1 MSVIWNDSRLLN
13 ATANAVFAAVFLALL
28 ASLAWWISQ
37 RPLFTLAQV
46 RVQPGEG
53 HDLRRVAAAQLR
65 AVITR
70 RVYGNFFT
78 VDLDSVRA
86 VFESVPWVRHA
97 AVRRVWPDGLEVTLE
112 EHRPFAFWGDGRIV
126 NTFGELFV
134 ANLAEAED
142 EGALPHFS
150 GPEGSAVQVAR
161 RYVELVATLA
171 ALGVRPHSI
180 ALSARYAWT
189 LQLDDGTTLVL
200 GRDQDVPIERRVAR
214 WVETW
219 PTVVAALG
227 QRAEAIDLRYPNGF
241 AIRSLVALGGQT
253 EDTGPTRPAPHPVP
267 SHTVTNSG
275 MSNKQR

>member
-1 MSVIWNDSRLLN
+1 MSMIWHDSRLLN
-13 ATANAVFAAVFLALL
+13 AVANTLFALTFLALL

-53 HDLRRVAAAQLR
+53 HDLRRVAASQLR

-70 RVYGNFFT
+70 RVHGNFFT
-78 VDLDSVRA
+78 VDLDAVRA

-97 AVRRVWPDGLEVTLE
+97 AVRRVWPDGLEVSLE
-112 EHRPFAFWGDGRIV
+112 EHRPFAFWDDGRIV

-161 RYVELVATLA
+161 RYVEFVGALA
-171 ALGVRPHSI
+171 ALGVRPHSL

-189 LQLDDGTTLVL
+189 LRLDDGTTVVL
-200 GRDQDVPIERRVAR
+200 GRDQDVPVERRLAR
-214 WVETW
+214 WVDTW

-227 QRAEAIDLRYPNGF
+227 RRAEAIDLRYPNGF
-241 AIRSLVALGGQT
+241 AIRSLVALGDET
-253 EDTGPTRPAPHPVP
+253 EHTGSARPASHPVR
-267 SHTVTNSG
+267 SHTGTNSG
-275 MSNKQR
+275 MSSNQR

>member
-1 MSVIWNDSRLLN
+1 MSAIWNDSRLLN
-13 ATANAVFAAVFLALL
+13 AAANALFAFTFLALL
-28 ASLAWWISQ
+28 VSLAWWVSQ

-53 HDLRRVAAAQLR
+53 YELRRVAAAPLR

-70 RVYGNFFT
+70 RVHGNFFT
-78 VDLDSVRA
+78 VDLDAVRA

-97 AVRRVWPDGLEVTLE
+97 AVRRVWPDGLEVSLE
-112 EHRPFAFWGDGRIV
+112 EHRPFAFWDDGRIV

-150 GPEGSAVQVAR
+150 GPEGSAMQVAR
-161 RYVELVATLA
+161 RYVELVGTLA
-171 ALGVRPHSI
+171 ALGVRPRSL

-189 LQLDDGTTLVL
+189 MRLDDGTTLVL

-227 QRAEAIDLRYPNGF
+227 RRAESVDLRYPNGF
-241 AIRSLVALGGQT
+241 AIRSLVALGEPG
-253 EDTGPTRPAPHPVP
+253 EDIGPVRPASHPVRAR
-267 SHTVTNSG
+267 TGTNSG
-275 MSNKQR
+275 MSSKQR

>member
-1 MSVIWNDSRLLN
+1 MSAIWNDSRLLN
-13 ATANAVFAAVFLALL
+13 AAANTLFAFTFLALL
-28 ASLAWWISQ
+28 VSLAWWVSQ

-46 RVQPGEG
+46 HVQPGEG
-53 HDLRRVAAAQLR
+53 HDLRRVAAAPLR

-70 RVYGNFFT
+70 RVHGNFFT
-78 VDLDSVRA
+78 VDLDAVRA

-97 AVRRVWPDGLEVTLE
+97 AVRRVWPDGLEVSLE

-161 RYVELVATLA
+161 RYVELVGALAT
-171 ALGVRPHSI
+171 LGVRPRSL

-189 LQLDDGTTLVL
+189 MQLDDGTTLVL

-227 QRAEAIDLRYPNGF
+227 RRAESVDLRYPNGF
-241 AIRSLVALGGQT
+241 AIRSLVALGEPG
-253 EDTGPTRPAPHPVP
+253 EDTGPVRPASHPVRAR
-267 SHTVTNSG
+267 TGTNSG
-275 MSNKQR
+275 MSSRQR